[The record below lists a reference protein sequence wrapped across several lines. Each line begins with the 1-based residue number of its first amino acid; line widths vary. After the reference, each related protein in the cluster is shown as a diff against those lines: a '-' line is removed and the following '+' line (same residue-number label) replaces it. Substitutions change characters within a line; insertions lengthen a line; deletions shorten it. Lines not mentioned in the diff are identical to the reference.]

1 MLNFS
6 IMAEVTTAVQSYSTS
21 FSVMEEGSLKLD
33 YPDVKK
39 TLHHQSLN
47 VFLGFFSSSSI
58 EVGPHPEVVVLDI
71 VSGTL
76 LHDTSPEKS
85 TTAAGISHQ

>member
-1 MLNFS
+1 
-6 IMAEVTTAVQSYSTS
+6 MAEVTTAVQSYSTS

-39 TLHHQSLN
+39 ALYHQSLN

-58 EVGPHPEVVVLDI
+58 EVGSHPKVVVLNI
-71 VSGTL
+71 PSGTL
-76 LHDTSPEKS
+76 MHDTRPEKRNR
-85 TTAAGISHQ
+85 TAGNSHQ